1 MNLFALHNN
10 YFSKKKKEVLTSIVP
25 VFAVEVGIDKDDSLE
40 KLPYNNFISYFITH
54 FVKSNN

>member
-1 MNLFALHNN
+1 MNLLALHNN
-10 YFSKKKKEVLTSIVP
+10 YFSKKKKEVLTSIFP

-40 KLPYNNFISYFITH
+40 KLPYNNFIPYFIPY